1 MDVKPRHGARIVFSS
16 TSRGGGGAQ
25 ESVEQG
31 DVCPP
36 ISRPPISLSE
46 QQADFEARR
55 MMPGNKLVTPPKPAT
70 PDKKKK
76 PAAKQVGDPA
86 EGDKA

>member
-1 MDVKPRHGARIVFSS
+1 MPAAPAAEAEAAAAPKKVSS
-16 TSRGGGGAQ
+16 KEKSA
-25 ESVEQG
+25 S
-31 DVCPP
+31 

-70 PDKKKK
+70 PDKKKQ